1 MWFLTTLDLKS
12 QPSTND
18 KGILKLLNFF
28 TVVGYFDSRI
38 AIPIKPLKMF
48 CVQTKYI
55 WMKTEITTSWLLW
68 DGWVGALFSWRSE

>member
-12 QPSTND
+12 QPLTND

-48 CVQTKYI
+48 SVQTKY
-55 WMKTEITTSWLLW
+55 E
-68 DGWVGALFSWRSE
+68 